1 MWLKPDCKLY
11 FSMAHKRF
19 IDLKIFLIL
28 PQNAILGMLTTQR
41 TRFYIC
47 ATFEGISGWLWFLDT
62 KLRDDK
68 TLLLPKGPVLPTNE
82 AYLKTI

>member
-28 PQNAILGMLTTQR
+28 PQNAILGMLTTHAPGFVFVPLLR
-41 TRFYIC
+41 
-47 ATFEGISGWLWFLDT
+47 GFLA
-62 KLRDDK
+62 
-68 TLLLPKGPVLPTNE
+68 GF
-82 AYLKTI
+82 AF